1 MQTINIV
8 WLKRD
13 LRLTDH
19 APLRQAL
26 SEQHPTVLVYI
37 FEPMLLNEPHYSER
51 HWRFVWQSLQSMNQ
65 SLSDHGHQVSILHGS
80 AI

>member
-37 FEPMLLNEPHYSER
+37 FEPMLINEPHYS
-51 HWRFVWQSLQSMNQ
+51 
-65 SLSDHGHQVSILHGS
+65 
-80 AI
+80 